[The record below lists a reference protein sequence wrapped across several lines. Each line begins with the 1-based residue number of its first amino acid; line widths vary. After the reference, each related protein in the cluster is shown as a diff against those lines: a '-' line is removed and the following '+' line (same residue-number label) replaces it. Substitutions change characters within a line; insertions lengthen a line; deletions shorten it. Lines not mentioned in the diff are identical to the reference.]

1 MREIE
6 SWMIAGFRSNTAITA
21 LVGADNNGNPAIFG
35 DRARVNG
42 QFTPFPHLTVSRFSS
57 VKSLAMFD
65 EHSDTAGLFD
75 CPRVAIAAWDQ
86 ESKDRAYQI
95 YRLAE
100 QMLLG
105 KSPMQFANQYFSGYK
120 IVRTVFRDDLF
131 DDRAQAY
138 HIHGEF
144 SMWAQLTDSQQPY

>member
-1 MREIE
+1 
-6 SWMIAGFRSNTAITA
+6 MINGFAGNTAITT
-21 LVGADNNGNPAIFG
+21 LIGKDDNGNPAIFG

-57 VKSLAMFD
+57 AKPLAIFD
-65 EHSDTAGLFD
+65 EQPDTAGRFD
-75 CPRVAIAAWDQ
+75 CPRIAVAAWDQ
-86 ESKDRAYQI
+86 ESKDRAYQV

-105 KSPMQFANQYFSGYK
+105 TSQMPFTNQYFSGYK

-144 SMWAQLTDSQQPY
+144 SMWAQLTDTQQPY